1 MMFVLEE
8 KNYDF
13 FFFFFFFE
21 NRINLDLLCSII
33 DIFTFATHWKTSGIN
48 QRRIDTLHEYLFSSK
63 RNGQIAY
70 VYIVHLSVYS
80 TYGCI

>member
-13 FFFFFFFE
+13 FYFFFFE

>member
-1 MMFVLEE
+1 MMFALEE

-13 FFFFFFFE
+13 FLFFE
-21 NRINLDLLCSII
+21 NRILDLLYSII
-33 DIFTFATHWKTSGIN
+33 DIFIFATHWKTSGIN
-48 QRRIDTLHEYLFSSK
+48 HRRIDTLHEYLFCSK

-70 VYIVHLSVYS
+70 VYKVHLSVYS